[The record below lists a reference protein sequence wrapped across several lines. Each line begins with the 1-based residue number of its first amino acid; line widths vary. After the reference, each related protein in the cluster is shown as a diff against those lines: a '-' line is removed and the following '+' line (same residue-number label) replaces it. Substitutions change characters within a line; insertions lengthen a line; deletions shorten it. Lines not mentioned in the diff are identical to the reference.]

1 MMINIKKDKVG
12 IPNRKRSLAK
22 EIANQKYLM
31 ILLLPSLIYYIIFR
45 YVPMYGLIIAF
56 KDYDFMSGIMGS
68 PWVGL
73 KYFKEFLRGPYFG
86 RLIRNTLKISIT
98 NLIFSFPLPI
108 IFALLLNEL
117 KNQRLKKLTQTV
129 SYLPHFLSVV
139 VVVGL
144 LKQLL
149 SPTSGVVNKVI
160 STVTGGDTINFF
172 MEGKWFLPMY
182 VSSGIWQ
189 ELGYSAIIYIS
200 AIAGIDPALYEAAT
214 VDGAGRWRRIWNI
227 TLPSILPTVSILL
240 ILRLGSLLEVGY
252 EKVLLMYNPSIY
264 EVSDVI
270 STYVYRAG
278 VQNANYSYGTAVG
291 LLNSVVAVI
300 LIVISNKV
308 SDKLSGSGLW

>member
-1 MMINIKKDKVG
+1 MINIKKDKVG

-73 KYFKEFLRGPYFG
+73 KYFKEFLQGPYFG

-172 MEGKWFLPMY
+172 MEQNWFLPMY

-227 TLPSILPTVSILL
+227 TLPSILPTISILL
-240 ILRLGSLLEVGY
+240 ILKLGSLLEVGY

-264 EVSDVI
+264 KVSDVI

-278 VQNANYSYGTAVG
+278 VQNANYSFGTAVG
-291 LLNSVVAVI
+291 LLNSIVAVI

-308 SDKLSGSGLW
+308 SDKLSGNGLW